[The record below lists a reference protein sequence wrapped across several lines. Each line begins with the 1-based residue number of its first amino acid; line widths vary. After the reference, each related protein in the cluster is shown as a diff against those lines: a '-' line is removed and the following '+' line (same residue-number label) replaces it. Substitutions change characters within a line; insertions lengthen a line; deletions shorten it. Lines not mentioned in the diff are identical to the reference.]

1 MVIELIQDQYSIS
14 ESEGVLQLSV
24 SLTGQTERSISVTLD
39 LTPVL
44 ASTDDY
50 NSNPRTLNFNGQT
63 MISVDVDIVSD
74 GLFENDE
81 SFFASLSSN
90 EEEGI
95 VIFGISR
102 TNVTIVDSDSKYN
115 YYSVGLYLYKDSPLE
130 LTNKGHIGIR
140 FTVPCRKA
148 LKRLTYSVTET
159 LKSGLCLL

>member
-1 MVIELIQDQYSIS
+1 MVTSLILLPLAVVIGLSQDQYSIS

-24 SLTGQTERSISVTLD
+24 SLTGQTERPISVTLD
-39 LTPVL
+39 FTPVS
-44 ASTDDY
+44 ASMGDY
-50 NSNPRTLNFNGQT
+50 ISNPRTLNFDGQT

-102 TNVTIVDSDSKYN
+102 TNVTIVDSDSKYIFIVLA
-115 YYSVGLYLYKDSPLE
+115 YICTKIHYYKDIVE
-130 LTNKGHIGIR
+130 LMNKGHR
-140 FTVPCRKA
+140 STVPCRKA
-148 LKRLTYSVTET
+148 VRV
-159 LKSGLCLL
+159 

>member
-1 MVIELIQDQYSIS
+1 MVIGLSQDQYSIS

-39 LTPVL
+39 LTPVS

-50 NSNPRTLNFNGQT
+50 NSNPRTLNFNGST

-95 VIFGISR
+95 VRFGISR
-102 TNVTIVDSDSKYN
+102 TNVTIVDTDSKYIFIVLAYN
-115 YYSVGLYLYKDSPLE
+115 LYKDSPLQ
-130 LTNKGHIGIR
+130 GYSR
-140 FTVPCRKA
+140 
-148 LKRLTYSVTET
+148 TYE
-159 LKSGLCLL
+159 

>member
-1 MVIELIQDQYSIS
+1 MVIGLSQDQYSIS

-24 SLTGQTERSISVTLD
+24 SLTGQTERSISVTLN
-39 LTPVL
+39 LTPVS

-50 NSNPRTLNFNGQT
+50 NSNPRTLNFNGST

-102 TNVTIVDSDSKYN
+102 TNVIIVDTDSKYIFIVLAYN
-115 YYSVGLYLYKDSPLE
+115 LYKDSPLQ
-130 LTNKGHIGIR
+130 GYSR
-140 FTVPCRKA
+140 
-148 LKRLTYSVTET
+148 TYE
-159 LKSGLCLL
+159 